1 MHLAKLAALLFARA
15 LLPMTAAAQSTPS
28 PLLPVVQ
35 KVVRA
40 AAAGDFAPLQP
51 ALAPELASVLT
62 PAAVAAVK
70 AQTFDPLGTVQS
82 VALIDTGDKTPNIAH
97 FKVTLTKGT
106 LTGALAVNA
115 DGKIFALRFF
125 PPATHSDYVTKGDIH
140 LPFRGTWYALWGG
153 TDPAKNYHSVN
164 RAQKYAYDVLI
175 RKDGVTHTGSGTK
188 NTDYYC
194 YGKPVLAPV
203 AGTVVMVVDGVPEN
217 VPGEQDPYMAFGN
230 CVMIDDD
237 HGEFLVLAH
246 LQPHSPTVSVGDA
259 VKVGQI
265 LGLCGNTGNSSE
277 PHLHFHMQ
285 NRPIFTQADGL
296 PITFH
301 NYVQDG
307 VLVKTGIADGQV
319 SLTNVPAPK

>member
-1 MHLAKLAALLFARA
+1 MHLVKLAALLLAQA
-15 LLPMTAAAQSTPS
+15 LLPLAAAAQSTQS

-35 KVVRA
+35 KVVAA
-40 AAAGDFAPLQP
+40 AAAGNFAPLQD
-51 ALAPELASVLT
+51 ALSPDMASVLT
-62 PAAVAAVK
+62 PNAVAAVK
-70 AQTFDPLGTVQS
+70 AQFFDPLGTVQS
-82 VALIDTGDKTPNIAH
+82 VALTDTANNTPNIAH
-97 FKVTLTKGT
+97 FKVTLTKSM
-106 LTGALAVNA
+106 LTGSLAVDA
-115 DGKIFALRFF
+115 EGKIAALRFF

-140 LPFRGTWYALWGG
+140 LPFRGTWYAFWGG
-153 TDPAKNYHSVN
+153 TAPAKNYHAAD
-164 RAQKYAYDVLI
+164 RAQKYAYDMLI
-175 RKDGVTHTGSGTK
+175 RKNGVSHTGSGGK

-203 AGTVVMVVDGVPEN
+203 AGTIVMVIDGVPEN

-230 CVMIDDD
+230 CVMIDA
-237 HGEFLVLAH
+237 GNTEFLVLAH

-285 NRPIFTQADGL
+285 NRPIFTQSDGL

-319 SLTNVPAPK
+319 SLTNAPAPK